1 MTKGTHCY
9 RNTRPCK
16 QRVSHLIVQQPLCL
30 FLLPLHLSRSARTT
44 YEISDISR
52 VVHSLS
58 VNPRNLSAC
67 SKLSQLH
74 PLSSIRRRGRR
85 YICSSQE
92 FQTASSRSRIVCA
105 RKREDE
111 ERTGE
116 KEREAAKEDRDRKL
130 NLALSRTAILKRRKK
145 KDDETSRR
153 EQPHALS
160 LFVFSVDRINC
171 YDRYQHISDT
181 RTPLVVVAAATF
193 RRCHF
198 HRRV

>member
-1 MTKGTHCY
+1 MTRGTHCY

-52 VVHSLS
+52 AVHSLS

-74 PLSSIRRRGRR
+74 PLSSIRRGGRR

-145 KDDETSRR
+145 KMTRPRAESN
-153 EQPHALS
+153 ALS

-181 RTPLVVVAAATF
+181 RTLLVIVAAAAATF